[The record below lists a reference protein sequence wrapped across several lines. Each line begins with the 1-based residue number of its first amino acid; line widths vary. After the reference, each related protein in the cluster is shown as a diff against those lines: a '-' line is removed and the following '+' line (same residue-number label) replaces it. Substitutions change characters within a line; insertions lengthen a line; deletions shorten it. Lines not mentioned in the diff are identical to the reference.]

1 MNRPDKYMD
10 GWIDGRVI
18 DNEWIN
24 GLMNDPLVHRWMD

>member
-24 GLMNDPLVHRWMD
+24 GLGVDEWSIST